1 MGRMRSH
8 PLLLKLG
15 KGEAPE
21 MRQSNYEDP
30 VMLELDSGFRD
41 VQHQF
46 GAELYKAADWR
57 CAPGPARQS
66 DAVRS
71 AGGREAARLRWA
83 LLRGARPRRPFAW
96 KGEVYLGHWIGFRPA
111 QERMALAVLD
121 EEAGLVRFVRRFS
134 HLPADVEGAQ
144 YPSGAT
150 PAAKAESASAE
161 AGVEFKREKNW
172 GFVAEGERLLI
183 FYALLPCTVVLE
195 YDAGAPDGVRLADR
209 ACFASSAPAT
219 LQETGCGSPACCK
232 PHFAAAE
239 AWLLVSMLKA
249 EALPSRVLLQQAAKT
264 YSLSKARSRPAYA
277 LFCTPGRERVARHAG
292 LDILRHPMHGS
303 GNPVPW
309 DIERGSGHRELLC
322 MLHVKQGDYAHWAVR
337 IDRATRRVTH
347 VSAGPIV
354 KARDFR
360 NEARPAAA
368 RTDLPACVVQGCAPA
383 VATCMTSVLC
393 CSPGAEPARR
403 LRRAS

>member
-1 MGRMRSH
+1 MR
-8 PLLLKLG
+8 
-15 KGEAPE
+15 
-21 MRQSNYEDP
+21 
-30 VMLELDSGFRD
+30 
-41 VQHQF
+41 
-46 GAELYKAADWR
+46 
-57 CAPGPARQS
+57 C
-66 DAVRS
+66 
-71 AGGREAARLRWA
+71 A
-83 LLRGARPRRPFAW
+83 LLRGALPRRPFAW

-121 EEAGLVRFVRRFS
+121 EEAGLVRFVHRFS
-134 HLPADVEGAQ
+134 HLPAEVEGAQ

-172 GFVAEGERLLI
+172 GFVAEGERLLV

-195 YDAGAPDGVRLADR
+195 FDAGAPDGVRLADR

-219 LQETGCGSPACCK
+219 LQETG
-232 PHFAAAE
+232 AAALAAARCTSQLAVQAGVLRE
-239 AWLLVSMLKA
+239 SHCRLSISSASAAGICKAKPDLLATAGLRMYCLHTWPRA
-249 EALPSRVLLQQAAKT
+249 GAP
-264 YSLSKARSRPAYA
+264 
-277 LFCTPGRERVARHAG
+277 HAG

-309 DIERGSGHRELLC
+309 DIERGGGHRELLC

-347 VSAGPIV
+347 VSAGPLV

-360 NEARPAAA
+360 NEARPRAA
-368 RTDLPACVVQGCAPA
+368 RARIHLSTCKGPSENEGTCISRVQQMGPETCSASDL
-383 VATCMTSVLC
+383 LC
-393 CSPGAEPARR
+393 CSPGDE
-403 LRRAS
+403 RRAVCAGLLERGAGGELIPRAGEAGRRGRRGARGAAPALLTVLLL